1 MQRDPRVA
9 AEQRVPQAWC
19 GVRRVLVV
27 RLDNVGDVVMAG
39 PALRALREALPD
51 ARLTLM
57 ASPAGAAAAPL
68 LPWIDDVLVH
78 RAVWQDASGSMPL
91 DPGRE
96 IALVERLRAGRFD
109 AAVILTSFRQS
120 PYPAAYACYLA
131 GIPIRLG
138 RSGQFGG
145 SILSPCVPPVDDA
158 VHQVERNLSLLEA
171 AGFRPRRRDL
181 EVAVPAAAREHADR
195 LLEARAIPRWARFVL
210 LVPGASAAAR
220 RYDAGRFRS
229 VAGMLAD
236 CAGLRVVVAGSERE
250 AGLVVEVAS
259 ARPSIVALAGRTDVP
274 ALAALVARAAVVVC
288 NDSGPMHLADALRT
302 PVVVLFSGTDLEP
315 QWAPRS
321 TRSALLRR
329 PTACSPCY
337 AFDCPYGLPCLD
349 VPPETVVTETLA
361 LLRPVHA
368 QSQYDTRRETVDA
381 VAPRADLARPRKL
394 PVRPRADAA

>member
-39 PALRALREALPD
+39 PALRALRKALPD

-171 AGFRPRRRDL
+171 
-181 EVAVPAAAREHADR
+181 
-195 LLEARAIPRWARFVL
+195 RAIPRWARFVL

-302 PVVVLFSGTDLEP
+302 PAVVLFSGTDLES

-329 PTACSPCY
+329 PTDCSPCY
-337 AFDCPYGLPCLD
+337 AFHCPYGLPCLD
-349 VPPETVVTETLA
+349 VPPEKVVTETLA